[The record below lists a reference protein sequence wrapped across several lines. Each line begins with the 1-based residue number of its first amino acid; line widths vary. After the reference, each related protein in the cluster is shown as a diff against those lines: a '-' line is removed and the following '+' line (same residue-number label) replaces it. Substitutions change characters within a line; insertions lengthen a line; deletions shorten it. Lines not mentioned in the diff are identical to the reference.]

1 MSEFLNTQQDLSPP
15 DEIFK
20 EKTSYEFN
28 FPYPFLKHESYK
40 GNYASVKYFI
50 KIIIETSILSTT
62 FEKEFAVV
70 NPHKESILYKND
82 FPLRL
87 RVGVKNVLSLGIEFE
102 HTNYNCRGTL
112 KGAISFNLVNTK
124 IKSME
129 AQLVKREIIF
139 DGKKY
144 EPEYIA
150 NFELVDGS
158 PCNKEKLPIRF
169 FLKSYNITPSYPD
182 IEEIFGVKYFI
193 NFVVVDAED
202 NRYFKFAEI
211 NLFRLFVDKEKLLS
225 DYDNHGLFISFPFFG
240 DEYIYGVDTFKN
252 KNNQRNNNMNNNKNN
267 YRRSEDDYYEN
278 DDGNDNYNNNN
289 GDNNLVLNVPGENNS
304 NQEFD
309 DDNDFRYGNN
319 KGNDVNSRGNNQNN
333 YNDRDNFNEENDN
346 YSNNETTQFNEN
358 RNNRNEND
366 NNYDDYNEQDFNDRN
381 YNNFNNEQYN
391 DYNDNFDDNNYN
403 ENNIN
408 NYDNDY
414 QRSNQNRNNNYMYN
428 NESGNNDQFN
438 NSGQNM
444 DEDDD
449 NFNYNIRNK
458 INQNKDRNNGN
469 QRQR

>member
-1 MSEFLNTQQDLSPP
+1 VVILRLNSSSLKHKGIKAELHGVIQKHGTITTTMSEFLNTKQDLSPP

-20 EKTSYEFN
+20 EQTSYEFN

-70 NPHKESILYKND
+70 NPHKESILYKHD
-82 FPLRL
+82 FPIRL
-87 RVGVKNVLSLGIEFE
+87 KVGVKNVLSLGIEFE
-102 HTNYNCRGTL
+102 HSNYNCRGTL
-112 KGAISFNLVNTK
+112 KGAVSFNLVNTK

-129 AQLVKREIIF
+129 AQLVRREIIF

-182 IEEIFGVKYFI
+182 VEEMFGVKYFI
-193 NFVVVDAED
+193 NFVVVDGDD
-202 NRYFKFAEI
+202 NRYFKYTEI
-211 NLFRLFVDKEKLLS
+211 KLFRLFVDKEKLLS
-225 DYDNHGLFISFPFFG
+225 DYDNHGLFISFPFFE

-252 KNNQRNNNMNNNKNN
+252 KNNQRKDRNNKNK
-267 YRRSEDDYYEN
+267 RRNEDEYYEDDNNNYVG
-278 DDGNDNYNNNN
+278 DDNYNNN

-304 NQEFD
+304 NQDFND

-319 KGNDVNSRGNNQNN
+319 NRNN
-333 YNDRDNFNEENDN
+333 YNERNNFNDENDN
-346 YSNNETTQFNEN
+346 DYNNENIQYNDN
-358 RNNRNEND
+358 GNNRNEND

-381 YNNFNNEQYN
+381 YNNFNNEQYM
-391 DYNDNFDDNNYN
+391 
-403 ENNIN
+403 IT
-408 NYDNDY
+408 
-414 QRSNQNRNNNYMYN
+414 MTIL
-428 NESGNNDQFN
+428 
-438 NSGQNM
+438 M
-444 DEDDD
+444 
-449 NFNYNIRNK
+449 IIIIMK
-458 INQNKDRNNGN
+458 II
-469 QRQR
+469 